1 MIIPAEVT
9 AMFEPFVMLFAF
21 AIHMM
26 IDLLAFFL
34 EVAGLAILALF
45 MGANCL
51 AIEMLFNAIA
61 PGVQV
66 LFDTLTLRC
75 VAVSIAA
82 LGASVGH
89 GAVGR
94 KQQENCQCGRNN
106 FFHGLVLSLKDVI
119 AMFVD

>member
-1 MIIPAEVT
+1 MGVGVTIALNGISNPWIRAVAKMIIPAEVT

-26 IDLLAFFL
+26 IDLLALFL
-34 EVAGLAILALF
+34 EVAGLTILALF
-45 MGANCL
+45 KGTNCL
-51 AIEMLFNAIA
+51 AIEMPFNAIT

-82 LGASVGH
+82 LGASVGQAA
-89 GAVGR
+89 G
-94 KQQENCQCGRNN
+94 E
-106 FFHGLVLSLKDVI
+106 LPMWSE
-119 AMFVD
+119 